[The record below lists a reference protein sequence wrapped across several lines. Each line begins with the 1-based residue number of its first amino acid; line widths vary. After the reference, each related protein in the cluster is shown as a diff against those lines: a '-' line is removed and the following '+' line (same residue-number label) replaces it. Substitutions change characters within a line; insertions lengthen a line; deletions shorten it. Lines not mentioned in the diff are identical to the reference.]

1 MTDLAARPHGR
12 LVRVRD
18 GLTPAEWARAGGMT
32 GVIAGLHVVGWGMLA
47 AAAGGRYHITRT
59 EIFGFGTGI
68 LAYTL
73 GMRHAFDADHIA
85 AIDNTTRKLAGEGKR
100 PLSTGFFFSLG
111 HSSVVFV
118 LALLLN
124 FGIRAL
130 DNQVRNGSSG
140 LHTMTGIIGTGV
152 SGTFL
157 YLIAALNV
165 VVLAGIVKVFRDMRN
180 QAYNDTELE
189 EQLARRGLMNRFL
202 GPLARRV
209 DTPWKMYPIG
219 VLFGLG
225 FDTATEVAL
234 LVLAG
239 SAVVSGLPFYAI
251 LSLPVLFAAGMCL
264 FDTADGCFMNF
275 AYDWAFARPVRKV
288 YYNLTITGLSVFV
301 AFFIGTVEILGLI
314 EQEYRLGGGKVRVS
328 ASSAASLRSRVMPGI
343 VISSVRW
350 WRVRLRRVG
359 SARRTGR
366 PGRPGG
372 GRWRG
377 RAGGAGWAGTR
388 CRCGS
393 RRRSRRR
400 IPCGSPVRRAGAQ
413 PVAEHAG
420 VCFAAQA
427 GHAGGL
433 VVGGQLGTLAVEG
446 VDLGA
451 DLGVFVGAG
460 SLSRKTTLPGQ

>member
-12 LVRVRD
+12 LAGARD
-18 GLTPAEWARAGGMT
+18 ALTPREWARAGAMAAT
-32 GVIAGLHVVGWGMLA
+32 IIGLNVLGWGMLA
-47 AAAGGRYHITRT
+47 AAVGGHYHITRT

-85 AIDNTTRKLAGEGKR
+85 AIDNTTRKLVGEGKR

-111 HSSVVFV
+111 HSSIVFV

-130 DNQVRNGSSG
+130 DDQVRNGSSG

-165 VVLAGIVKVFRDMRN
+165 VVLAGIVKVFREMRN
-180 QAYNDTELE
+180 GAFDDKELE
-189 EQLARRGLMNRFL
+189 EQLAKRGLMNRFL

-251 LSLPVLFAAGMCL
+251 LSLPILFAAGMCL

-314 EQEYRLGGGKVRVS
+314 EQEYQLGGGFWTFMGNFDINK
-328 ASSAASLRSRVMPGI
+328 
-343 VISSVRW
+343 
-350 WRVRLRRVG
+350 
-359 SARRTGR
+359 
-366 PGRPGG
+366 
-372 GRWRG
+372 
-377 RAGGAGWAGTR
+377 AG
-388 CRCGS
+388 
-393 RRRSRRR
+393 
-400 IPCGSPVRRAGAQ
+400 
-413 PVAEHAG
+413 
-420 VCFAAQA
+420 F
-427 GHAGGL
+427 
-433 VVGGQLGTLAVEG
+433 VVV
-446 VDLGA
+446 
-451 DLGVFVGAG
+451 GVFVLTWAVALAVWHFGKIEQKWDTA
-460 SLSRKTTLPGQ
+460 KAAAPD